1 MQSSEFPF
9 RGQLSFNMQSRQH
22 TFLKVAAIIA
32 LYWTVSISMV
42 FVNKH
47 LLSGS
52 YGDMD
57 LSIFVAWYQS
67 LAAIAFIQFI
77 GLFQKLRKK
86 ALQIPDVD
94 TQALFQ
100 KDMLKI
106 SLTCVIMIVM
116 NNLMLKHIG
125 VAFYQVARSFTLVFT
140 IVLSAS
146 MLKQPLTWKVSL
158 ACLFIVIGYVIGID
172 EENNIGTLSI
182 WGIIYGLLASLS
194 AAICGIYTKRFGSA
208 PNIDSL
214 KQAYYNS
221 INSCLFL
228 SPLVYST
235 GQAGQ
240 VLESNELTSVK
251 FWVFLTVSGAL
262 SLAVAWVS
270 TLQIRVTSPVTHHIS
285 ITGRSVAQT
294 IIAILYYKE
303 QKTMW
308 WWCGNLS
315 VVSGVLLYAWLKSY
329 KLNPPKDK
337 SVFIY
342 KT

>member
-1 MQSSEFPF
+1 MQSSEFPC
-9 RGQLSFNMQSRQH
+9 RAQLSLNMQSRQH
-22 TFLKVAAIIA
+22 TFLKVAPIIA
-32 LYWTVSISMV
+32 SYWTVSIYMV

-57 LSIFVAWYQS
+57 LSIFVPWYQS
-67 LAAIAFIQFI
+67 LVAIAFIQFI
-77 GLFQKLRKK
+77 GLFQKMRKK
-86 ALQIPDVD
+86 SLQIPDVD
-94 TQALFQ
+94 IQALFQ
-100 KDMLKI
+100 KDMLKM
-106 SLTCVIMIVM
+106 SLTSVIMIVM

-125 VAFYQVARSFTLVFT
+125 VASYQVARSFTLVFT
-140 IVLSAS
+140 IVLSVR

-158 ACLFIVIGYVIGID
+158 ACLLIVIGYVIGID
-172 EENNIGTLSI
+172 EENNTGTLSI

-194 AAICGIYTKRFGSA
+194 AAVCGIYHKRVGSA
-208 PNIDSL
+208 TNIDSL
-214 KQAYYNS
+214 KQAYYRS
-221 INSCLFL
+221 INGCLLL

-235 GQAGQ
+235 GQGGQ

-262 SLAVAWVS
+262 SLAVSWVS
-270 TLQIRVTSPVTHHIS
+270 ILQIRLTSPLTHHIS
-285 ITGRSVAQT
+285 INGRSVAQT

-315 VVSGVLLYAWLKSY
+315 VVAGVLLYAWLKSY
-329 KLNPPKDK
+329 KLTSPKDK
-337 SVFIY
+337 SVLLY

>member
-1 MQSSEFPF
+1 MQYSEFPF
-9 RGQLSFNMQSRQH
+9 RGQFSLNMQSRQH
-22 TFLKVAAIIA
+22 TFLTVAAIIA
-32 LYWTVSISMV
+32 SYWTVSISMV

-52 YGDMD
+52 YGDVD

-77 GLFQKLRKK
+77 GLFQKMRKK
-86 ALQIPDVD
+86 SLQIPEVD
-94 TQALFQ
+94 IQALFQ

-106 SLTCVIMIVM
+106 SLTTVIMIVM

-158 ACLFIVIGYVIGID
+158 ACLFIVTGYLIGID
-172 EENNIGTLSI
+172 EENNIGTLSL
-182 WGIIYGLLASLS
+182 WGIMYGLLASLS
-194 AAICGIYTKRFGSA
+194 AAVCGIYNKRFGSA

-214 KQAYYNS
+214 KQAYYNN

-228 SPLVYST
+228 TPLVYST

-240 VLESNELTSVK
+240 VFESIEMTSVK
-251 FWVFLTVSGAL
+251 FWVFLTVSGVL

-294 IIAILYYKE
+294 IIAILYYRE

-329 KLNPPKDK
+329 KLNPSKDK
-337 SVFIY
+337 SVLLF